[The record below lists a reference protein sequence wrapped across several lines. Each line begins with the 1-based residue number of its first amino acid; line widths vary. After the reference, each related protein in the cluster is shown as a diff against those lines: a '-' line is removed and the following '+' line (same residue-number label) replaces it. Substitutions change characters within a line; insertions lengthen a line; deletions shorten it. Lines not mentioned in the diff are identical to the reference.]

1 MSDTSTPASRDLPPA
16 GDGGLPMQSKLSAAR
31 RNLVDLTRRNRMLN
45 FRGTGKQCI
54 RIVDELPAQVY
65 RILVEE
71 QRAMQFLALEESSV
85 FNGDEDTAADGSDV
99 AEQNGAAAPSGV
111 SAGEPSLDLAAIDEP
126 AAEPAERH
134 TDQYLQTDLKGP
146 ALQTRLLHLARAAES
161 AIQEQGSNLLYLAVG
176 QLEWTDAAGV
186 ASRAPLV
193 MLPVE
198 LYRRSAKHRHAIR
211 LLDDELMV
219 NPAIEFKCVH
229 DFRITLPALDSEHE
243 APIDDYLARLREAVA
258 EFDGWSVHDDMYV
271 GLFSFA
277 KYRMYL
283 DLDAA
288 QWPADEAVTANVLVR
303 RLLGEPVE
311 IGGAVD
317 VIRPEEMDEKV
328 APHET
333 FQVLDADSSQQA
345 AILAAKRGASLVIQG
360 PPGTGKSQTITNIIA
375 ECLSEGK
382 TVLFVAE
389 KAAALEVVHRRM
401 GQVGLGDF
409 VLELHSK
416 KANKKAVMEELD
428 RTMRV
433 EFSRPRQPELDAGTL
448 ADLRAKL
455 NAYVRVMH
463 GPAGALEMPPF
474 QAIGR
479 CAALSAAPEA
489 AVPLGDVAA
498 WTRDKLNRASE
509 CVARLVSAATRVGD
523 RTAHAWRGAGVTGVA
538 LDTRQQ
544 LPGGLEQVAAAVAEC
559 EAAGSSL
566 AEALGVS
573 VPGSPKALREM
584 IKAGAV
590 LSESPELPADTVKSA
605 TWDTM
610 PADVQLMI
618 RSGKRLAERRGEL
631 AARWKRSAE
640 DVDWNEVATRR
651 ARQSGSFIRWL
662 FPSWRGDSRQIG
674 EHVVSGVKP
683 TDRRLLGDFAGLAE
697 TRTLK
702 KELREARLHG
712 AQLFGAVWQ
721 DDETNWGEIERI
733 ATAATAIRGLIREK
747 RTTEAAALRLA
758 DASAK
763 RELATRVN
771 AARSAIEA
779 FDRQFGDIAAT
790 LKLDAAVWLSGSAD
804 EVLFETW
811 RERLTSCAAQME
823 ALSDWCDFVRASQ
836 SCIEEG
842 LSAFVGW
849 TRGDGAAH
857 PSASWLPAFQR
868 QFYRTWLDAMAGERP
883 ALRDFRGDE
892 HERLIEQF
900 READR
905 KWLEVSR
912 ARLAARIAERIPDA
926 RASTS
931 KSSRLGILKA
941 EVRKKRRIR
950 PLRQLFAAAGDVV
963 QSIKPCL
970 MMSPLSVAQFLE
982 PGRMSFD
989 VVIFDEASQVEP
1001 ADALG
1006 AIARGRQLILVGDEK
1021 QLPPT
1026 NFFQT
1031 VAADDADAAIDE
1043 DATSDLES
1051 ILSVGL
1057 VALPHTETLKW
1068 HYRSRHASLISF
1080 SNAEFYD
1087 GALRVF
1093 PSPDVGRTER
1103 GLGFHLVSD
1112 AIYER
1117 GRGRVNPAEARVV
1130 AEAVIEH
1137 AINSPALS
1145 LGVGAFSVAQQ
1156 EMIEDE
1162 IERLR
1167 RESKEPAVEAFFAA
1181 HEHEPFFVKNLETI
1195 QGDERDVIYLSVG
1208 YGPDEQGRVTN
1219 NFGPINA
1226 DGGWRR
1232 LNVLVTRARQRCRLY
1247 ASMTADK
1254 IRVGADSPRGVVA
1267 LKNFLHFAEKGTLSA
1282 AEETD
1287 ADGDRPF
1294 VQHVAEQLRACGWD
1308 VHMNVGC
1315 RGFAVDAAVVDPDAP
1330 ERYLLG
1336 VECDGSTYRSAA
1348 TARDRDRTRPA
1359 VLEGLGWS
1367 LRRVWSADWL
1377 KQPETTLQRLLDVLE
1392 SRERVAHAAH
1402 ATEARAHVAA
1412 APQAR
1417 LVQTDDGG
1425 DDGPPA
1431 GFVAYQR
1438 FESEPRGDREK
1449 LLKTALHALAK
1460 LIAKVVEIEG
1470 PVHREELLRI
1480 VAKLYGARVTGD
1492 AEERLGAAVERA
1504 VSDGSVAL
1512 RGAFVWPGGM
1522 TEPPLRWRGADDA
1535 ERSAELICVEE
1546 VARATRALVEREYGI
1561 PVDDV
1566 PAATL
1571 RLMGFKRVTDS
1582 LAALG
1587 RAGYEAA
1594 RDAGW
1599 LRTDRDG
1606 FVVASDGDV
1615 GAAS

>member
-1 MSDTSTPASRDLPPA
+1 MTDIANPANDNPANATADTPTTRR
-16 GDGGLPMQSKLSAAR
+16 KLAEAR

-54 RIVDELPAQVY
+54 RIVDEKPAEVY

-71 QRAMQFLALEESSV
+71 ERAMQYLALEESHVLKALVPEGGSPNPV
-85 FNGDEDTAADGSDV
+85 DSSEADV
-99 AEQNGAAAPSGV
+99 TELK
-111 SAGEPSLDLAAIDEP
+111 LDLAAIDDG
-126 AAEPAERH
+126 AAGPAERH
-134 TDQYLQTDLKGP
+134 TDQFLQTALNGP
-146 ALQTRLLHLARAAES
+146 ALQSRLLTLARAAES
-161 AIQEQGSNLLYLAVG
+161 AIQEQGTNLLYLAVG

-193 MLPVE
+193 MVPVE
-198 LYRRSAKHRHAIR
+198 LFRRSAKHRHAVR

-219 NPAIEFKCVH
+219 NPAIEFKCQH
-229 DFRITLPALDSEHE
+229 DFKITLPALDPEHE
-243 APIDDYLARLREAVA
+243 APIDDYLSRLRPVIA
-258 EFDGWSVHDDMYV
+258 EVSGWSVHDDMYV

-277 KYRMYL
+277 KHRMYL
-283 DLDAA
+283 DLDEA
-288 QWPADEAVTANVLVR
+288 QWPADVSVAGHLLVR
-303 RLLGEPVE
+303 RLLGEPVSVGE
-311 IGGAVD
+311 AFESIP
-317 VIRPEEMDEKV
+317 PELMDERIS
-328 APHET
+328 PHET

-345 AILAAKRGASLVIQG
+345 AILAAKRGGNLVIQG

-375 ECLSEGK
+375 ECLSEGR

-389 KAAALEVVHRRM
+389 KAAALEVVHRRL

-416 KANKKAVMEELD
+416 KSNKKAVMEELD

-433 EFSRPRQPELDAGTL
+433 EFARPAQPELDASTL

-455 NAYVRVMH
+455 NAYVRTMH
-463 GPAGALEMPPF
+463 EPAGALEMPPF

-479 CAALSAAPEA
+479 CAALSSAPES

-498 WTRDKLNRASE
+498 WNRDTLNRTSE
-509 CVARLVSAATRVGD
+509 CVARLAAAATRVGD
-523 RTAHAWRGAGVTGVA
+523 RAAHPWRGVGVIDVA
-538 LDTRQQ
+538 LDARQG
-544 LPGGLEQVAAAVAEC
+544 LPGRLGEVERSVEACSSAGARLAESLGVAQPTTFKSLRDAMDAAAI
-559 EAAGSSL
+559 L
-566 AEALGVS
+566 
-573 VPGSPKALREM
+573 
-584 IKAGAV
+584 AGA
-590 LSESPELPADTVKSA
+590 PELPADAASSS

-610 PADVQLMI
+610 PADAQLII
-618 RSGKRLAERRGEL
+618 RSGKRLAELR
-631 AARWKRSAE
+631 AALSPRWKRSAE

-651 ARQSGSFIRWL
+651 ARQSGSIFRWL
-662 FPSWRGDSRQIG
+662 RPSWRGDSRLIG
-674 EHVVSGVKP
+674 QHVAAGVKP
-683 TDRRLLGDFAGLAE
+683 TDRRLLADFAGLVE
-697 TRTLK
+697 IRGLK
-702 KELREARLHG
+702 QELRNARLRG
-712 AQLFGAVWQ
+712 AQLFGTDWR
-721 DDETNWGEIERI
+721 DDESDWGAIERV
-733 ATAATAIRGLIREK
+733 AAAATAIRRLIREQ
-747 RTTEAAALRLA
+747 RVTEAAAQQLA
-758 DASAK
+758 EPAAK
-763 RELATRVN
+763 AELSQRIG
-771 AARSAIEA
+771 AARAATDA
-779 FDRQFGDIAAT
+779 FERQFGEITTT
-790 LKLDAAVWLSGSAD
+790 LKLDAAAWLSGPAGD
-804 EVLFETW
+804 APFEAW
-811 RERLTSCAAQME
+811 RERLTTCASRME
-823 ALSDWCDFVRASQ
+823 SLPDWCDFIRAAQ
-836 SCIEEG
+836 SCIDEG

-849 TRGDGAAH
+849 TREDGAAH
-857 PSASWLPAFQR
+857 APASWLPAFQR
-868 QFYRTWLDAMAGERP
+868 QFYRTWLDAMARERP

-892 HERLIEQF
+892 HERLIAQF

-912 ARLAARIAERIPDA
+912 ARLAARIAERLPDA

-970 MMSPLSVAQFLE
+970 MMSPLSVAQYLE
-982 PGRMSFD
+982 PGRMTFD

-1026 NFFQT
+1026 NFFNT

-1043 DATSDLES
+1043 EATSDLES

-1057 VALPHTETLKW
+1057 VALPHTETLRW

-1103 GLGFHLVSD
+1103 GLAFHLVSD
-1112 AIYER
+1112 AVYQR

-1137 AINSPALS
+1137 ATTSPDHS

-1156 EMIEDE
+1156 ELIEDE

-1167 RESKEPAVEAFFAA
+1167 RESKNPAVEAFFAA

-1195 QGDERDVIYLSVG
+1195 QGDERDVIFLSVG
-1208 YGPDEQGRVTN
+1208 YGPDEQGKVTN

-1232 LNVLVTRARQRCRLY
+1232 LNVLVTRAKQRCRLY
-1247 ASMTADK
+1247 SSMTADK

-1267 LKNFLHFAEKGTLSA
+1267 LKNFLHFAEKGTLPA
-1282 AEETD
+1282 PQEGD
-1287 ADGDRPF
+1287 ADADRPF
-1294 VQHVAEQLRACGWD
+1294 VQHVAEQLRSCGWE
-1308 VHMNVGC
+1308 VHTSVGC

-1336 VECDGSTYRSAA
+1336 VECDGSTYRAAA

-1377 KQPETTLQRLLDVLE
+1377 KQPETTMQQLLDALE
-1392 SRERVAHAAH
+1392 SRENKAHAAYVSASR
-1402 ATEARAHVAA
+1402 ATVAA
-1412 APQAR
+1412 APKAR
-1417 LVQTDDGG
+1417 VVNAEEADE
-1425 DDGPPA
+1425 GPPA
-1431 GFVAYQR
+1431 GFEAYRR
-1438 FESEPRGDREK
+1438 FDAAPRGDREK
-1449 LLKTALHALAK
+1449 LLKTAPHALAR
-1460 LIAKVVEIEG
+1460 LIAKVVEVEG

-1480 VAKLYGARVTGD
+1480 AAKLYEARVTGD
-1492 AEERLGAAVERA
+1492 AQERLEAAVDRA
-1504 VSDGSVAL
+1504 MSDGSVAL
-1512 RGAFVWPGGM
+1512 RGAFVWPAEM
-1522 TEPPLRWRGADDA
+1522 REAPLRWRGGEDA
-1535 ERSAELICVEE
+1535 VRATELICVEE

-1571 RLMGFKRVTDS
+1571 RLMGFKRTTDS
-1582 LAALG
+1582 LLALG

-1594 RDAGW
+1594 RGAGW

-1606 FVVASDGDV
+1606 FVVAADGEAS
-1615 GAAS
+1615 AAS